1 VANDYDGQELL
12 LAVMKVLTNHVVRQS
27 GIQQVQMLMDLML
40 DGSRQCR

>member
-1 VANDYDGQELL
+1 
-12 LAVMKVLTNHVVRQS
+12 MKVLTNHVVRQS